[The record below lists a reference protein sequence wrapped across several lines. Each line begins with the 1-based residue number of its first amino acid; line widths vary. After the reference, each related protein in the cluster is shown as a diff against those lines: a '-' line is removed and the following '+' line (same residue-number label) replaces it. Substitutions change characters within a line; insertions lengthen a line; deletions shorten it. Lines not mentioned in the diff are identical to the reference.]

1 MDTFLRVVWLSMDW
15 SELGWLTCGFL
26 LLGGIFGFIFYPLE
40 RLARKEVEEN
50 AEYPYSVS
58 ATEQLR
64 RRGSF

>member
-1 MDTFLRVVWLSMDW
+1 MGW
-15 SELGWLTCGFL
+15 SELVYLVSAFVIL
-26 LLGGIFGFIFYPLE
+26 SAVFGLIFYPLE
-40 RLARKEVEEN
+40 RLARKEVEET